1 MKRTWKLDESRTFYL
16 CLSEEHFKLG
26 VSNHIKEGDGING
39 RKRWKPN
46 TVLPVD
52 ILDSFRQLES
62 EESDSS
68 SSDEDDYGT
77 ESLLDNIGNGFD
89 PTESS
94 QSVKDVFSDD
104 EIAGDGDELYETESE
119 DASDIQSLSQSQ
131 SQSETASKGTI
142 YCLY

>member
-1 MKRTWKLDESRTFYL
+1 M
-16 CLSEEHFKLG
+16 HFKLG
-26 VSNHIKEGDGING
+26 VSNHIKGECING
-39 RKRWKPN
+39 RGKWKPN
-46 TVLPVD
+46 TELSLY
-52 ILDSFRQLES
+52 IFESLQRLDSFQ
-62 EESDSS
+62 SDSS
-68 SSDEDDYGT
+68 SSDGYDYRT
-77 ESLLDNIGNGFD
+77 EIILDNIGNGFD

>member
-1 MKRTWKLDESRTFYL
+1 M
-16 CLSEEHFKLG
+16 HFKLG
-26 VSNHIKEGDGING
+26 VSNHIKGECING
-39 RKRWKPN
+39 RGKWKPN
-46 TVLPVD
+46 TELSLY
-52 ILDSFRQLES
+52 IFESLQRLDSFQ
-62 EESDSS
+62 SDSS
-68 SSDEDDYGT
+68 SSDGYDYRT
-77 ESLLDNIGNGFD
+77 EIILDNIGNGFD

-104 EIAGDGDELYETESE
+104 KIAGDRNELYETESE